1 MQITT
6 LLDMKRQTVHKRAL
20 YQAPFMVAAF
30 VPRVGK
36 EDMHAIQTV
45 FAQHAVHHFDGVV
58 LHDADIANV
67 FFTAAFEQGA
77 YTGCVHF
84 TAQKIIASTRLG
96 NLGGCVA
103 HAKTDFQ
110 NERRLATKGRYKVK
124 LFVFE
129 RQQKLRSKLLKR
141 PCLTWSH
148 APCAQHVGFDDA
160 HERGVDF
167 GWWRSSGG
175 VGSGHG

>member
-1 MQITT
+1 
-6 LLDMKRQTVHKRAL
+6 MKRQTVHKRTL
-20 YQAPFMVAAF
+20 YQTPFVVAAF
-30 VPRVGK
+30 VPGVGK

-45 FAQHAVHHFDGVV
+45 FAQHVVHHFDGVV
-58 LHDADIANV
+58 LHDTDIANV

-124 LFVFE
+124 LFIFE
-129 RQQKLRSKLLKR
+129 RQQKLSSKLLKR
-141 PCLTWSH
+141 PCLTWAH
-148 APCAQHVGFDDA
+148 APCAQHIGFDDA
-160 HERGVDF
+160 HE
-167 GWWRSSGG
+167 GG
-175 VGSGHG
+175 VRFWGVHCVWKICSGHNRC